1 MGHRTDN
8 SRDLTPGLP
17 VVVIL
22 GATATGKT
30 DLALRLAERFPIEIV
45 NADSRYLYRGM
56 DIGTA
61 KPSEEERQR
70 VPHHLI
76 DILDPDE
83 SYSLARFL
91 DDAYAAVED
100 IGSRGNLAVVV
111 GGTPQYVRAFIEG
124 WTMPRVPPDDEL
136 RARLDELPTEE
147 LVERLRAMDP
157 ASAERVGLANRRRMI
172 RALEV
177 YEKSGVPMSEQSGK
191 EPPPYRLILVGLR
204 RSREDLYERI
214 DERARWMFE
223 HGILDEARQ
232 LLPLDPS
239 LPALSSIGY
248 PEARAAVLGEIDLE
262 TAIERARFSTHRYAR
277 HQMTWFRRFPAA
289 HWFDAAS
296 PTLTDDVAA
305 LVSEQ
310 LGEPTYPTP

>member
-8 SRDLTPGLP
+8 SRELTPGLP

-30 DLALRLAERFPIEIV
+30 GLALRLADRLDIEIV

-61 KPSEEERQR
+61 KPDAAEQR
-70 VPHHLI
+70 RLPHHLI
-76 DILDPDE
+76 DILEPDE

-100 IGSRGNLAVVV
+100 IGSRGNLPVVA
-111 GGTPQYVRAFIEG
+111 GGTPQYLRAFIEG
-124 WTMPRVPPDDEL
+124 WTMPRVPPDEEL
-136 RARLDELPTEE
+136 RERLDGGDAAELFD
-147 LVERLRAMDP
+147 RLSVVDP
-157 ASAERVGLANRRRMI
+157 ASAERIGPTNKRRMI

-177 YEKSGVPMSEQSGK
+177 YEKSGIPMSEQSGK
-191 EPPPYRLILVGLR
+191 QPPPYCMILVGLR
-204 RSREDLYERI
+204 LDRDALYERI
-214 DERARWMFE
+214 DARARWMFG
-223 HGILDEARQ
+223 HGILQEAQR
-232 LLPLDPS
+232 LLPLDPG

-248 PEARAAVLGEIDLE
+248 PEARAAVLGEIDVE
-262 TAIERARFSTHRYAR
+262 TAIERASFSTHRYAR
-277 HQMTWFRRFPAA
+277 HQATWFRRFTGV

-296 PTLTDDVAA
+296 PTLTDDVAT
-305 LVSEQ
+305 LISTQMDECP
-310 LGEPTYPTP
+310 EDI

>member
-1 MGHRTDN
+1 MGQRTDN
-8 SRDLTPGLP
+8 SRNLTPGLP

-30 DLALRLAERFPIEIV
+30 DLALRLASPFTIEIV

-61 KPSEEERQR
+61 KPEPAERQR

-76 DILDPDE
+76 DILEPDE
-83 SYSLARFL
+83 TYSLARFL
-91 DDAYAAVED
+91 DNAYAVVEEV
-100 IGSRGNLAVVV
+100 GNRGMLPVVV
-111 GGTPQYVRAFIEG
+111 GGTPQYIRAFIEG
-124 WTMPRVPPDDEL
+124 WMMPRVPPDADL
-136 RARLDELPTEE
+136 RLRLDDLQTAELFD
-147 LVERLRAMDP
+147 RLSAADP
-157 ASAERVGLANRRRMI
+157 ASADRIGPTNRRRMI

-177 YEKSGVPMSEQSGK
+177 YEKSGIPMSEQSGK
-191 EPPPYRLILVGLR
+191 EPPPYRLILVGLW

-214 DERARWMFE
+214 DARARWMFE
-223 HGILDEARQ
+223 HGILDEARR
-232 LLPLDPS
+232 LLPLDPG

-262 TAIERARFSTHRYAR
+262 TAIARASFSTHRYAR
-277 HQMTWFRRFPAA
+277 HQTTWFRRFPTT

-296 PTLTDDVAA
+296 PTLTEDVVD
-305 LVSEQ
+305 LISEQ
-310 LGEPTYPTP
+310 VNG